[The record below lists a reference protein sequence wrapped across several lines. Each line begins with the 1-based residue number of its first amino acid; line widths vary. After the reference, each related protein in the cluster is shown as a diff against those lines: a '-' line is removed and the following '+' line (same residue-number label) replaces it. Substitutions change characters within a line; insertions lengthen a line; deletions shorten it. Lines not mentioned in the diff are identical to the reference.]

1 MVINI
6 IILNETVILEKFIM
20 IEFSVYSIYKFFLY
34 SVKIIIFIV
43 YIFKTYK
50 TIITPNT

>member
-20 IEFSVYSIYKFFLY
+20 IEFSVYSIYKFFYTQL
-34 SVKIIIFIV
+34 K
-43 YIFKTYK
+43 
-50 TIITPNT
+50 